1 MQITLNHYTCV
12 MKPITILLALS
23 LCLTFS
29 TQAQIVQPFKQGDRV
44 VFVGNS
50 ITDGGRYHAYIW
62 LYYMTHYPTRRI
74 TCFNAGIGGDVIE
87 QMADRFDYDV
97 LSKKP
102 TVLTLT
108 WGMND
113 SGYFE
118 WYRKDAQDFMDKR
131 LMNTYET
138 YSKLESRLKAMP
150 KIRTILIGGS
160 PYDETTK
167 FSSKNYYPGKSAQL
181 AKIVAHQEASAE
193 RNHWGFVDFYHPMD
207 AINKREQVRDTA
219 FSLTPNDRIHP
230 DNNGHLVMAYL
241 FLKSQGLANNVVA
254 DVAINAANKKVEK
267 AVNGTV
273 NNVVAGNGISFNYLA
288 KSLPY
293 PLDTLPR
300 GWGSRFPQSDALKV
314 VPFMKEFNQE
324 LLTITNLKDGKYDLV
339 IDGERMKTYT
349 AAQLSTGINMAEIPN
364 TPQYQQ
370 AIQIRELN
378 EERWDIER
386 RIRMYVWVEYDFL
399 KGKNLLHNDSNAA
412 LDSVKKYSARDIFL
426 NANKDVYTRA
436 RYAALRDAWQ
446 KEMDVLI
453 DKIYAINKPV
463 LHKIKI
469 VPVD

>member
-1 MQITLNHYTCV
+1 
-12 MKPITILLALS
+12 MKSIIAALG
-23 LCLTFS
+23 LCLCMIFS
-29 TQAQIVQPFKQGDRV
+29 AQAQTIQPFKQGDRV

-62 LYYMTHYPTRRI
+62 LYYMTHYPNRRI
-74 TCFNAGIGGDVIE
+74 TCFNGGIGGDVIG
-87 QMADRFDYDV
+87 QIADRFDYDV

-102 TVLTLT
+102 TVVTLT

-118 WYRKDAQDFMDKR
+118 WFRKDAQDFMGKQ
-131 LMNTYET
+131 LAATYAT
-138 YSKLESRLKAMP
+138 YAKLEDRLKSMP

-167 FSSKNYYPGKSAQL
+167 VAPKYYFPGKNKQL
-181 AKIVAHQEASAE
+181 AKIVEHQQQSAQN
-193 RNHWGFVDFYHPMD
+193 NHWGFVDFYHPMD
-207 AINKREQVRDTA
+207 AINKREQMRDTA

-230 DNNGHLVMAYL
+230 ENNGHLVMAYL

-254 DVAINAANKKVEK
+254 DVAVNAADKRIEK
-267 AVNGTV
+267 AVNSSIS
-273 NNVVAGNGISFNYLA
+273 NVALANNGISFNYLA

-293 PLDTLPR
+293 PVDTLPR
-300 GWGSRFPQSDALKV
+300 GWGSHIPQSDALKL

-324 LLTITNLKDGKYDLV
+324 LLTVKNLKDGEYDLL
-339 IDGERMKTYT
+339 IDGERMKSFT
-349 AAQLSTGINMAEIPN
+349 ANQLSSGINLAEIPT

-399 KGKNLLHNDSNAA
+399 KDKKLLHNDSNAA
-412 LDSVKKYSARDIFL
+412 LDSVKKYSAKNIFL
-426 NANKDVYTRA
+426 NGNKDTYTRA
-436 RYAALRDAWQ
+436 RYASLRDAWQ
-446 KEMDVLI
+446 QEMNVLI
-453 DKIYAINKPV
+453 NKIYAINKPV
-463 LHKIKI
+463 VHKIELM
-469 VPVD
+469 PVK